1 MTTAFWDSSALVPL
15 LVPRQDGAARLRK
28 LLEQYPPVVWWSS
41 PVEVSSA
48 LERLRRRG
56 ELGAEEYAAAIQRQA
71 FMEAWFEIPPTGEL
85 RALARSCL
93 ARHDLRA
100 ADALQLAAALTWCRR
115 RPAGRPFLCRDR
127 RLSAAARSEG
137 FLMVEL

>member
-1 MTTAFWDSSALVPL
+1 
-15 LVPRQDGAARLRK
+15 VPRQDGAAGLQRLLK
-28 LLEQYPPVVWWSS
+28 EYPPVIWWNS

-56 ELGAEEYAAAIQRQA
+56 ELGLEEYEAAQQRAAMMQT
-71 FMEAWFEIPPTGEL
+71 WIEIPPIDEL
-85 RALARSCL
+85 RELAKTCL

-100 ADALQLAAALTWCRR
+100 ADALQLAAAITWCRQ

-127 RLSAAARSEG
+127 RLLASARAEG
-137 FLMVEL
+137 FSIVAL